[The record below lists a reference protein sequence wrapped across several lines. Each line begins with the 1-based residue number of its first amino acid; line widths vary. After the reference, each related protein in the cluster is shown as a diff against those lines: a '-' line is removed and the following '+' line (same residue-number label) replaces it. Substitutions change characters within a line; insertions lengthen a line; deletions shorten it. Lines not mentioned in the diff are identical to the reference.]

1 MNGHCM
7 LLLAFAAIGVGAE
20 AAQETAPREVVLTG
34 ADLHTVSHGRIERGE
49 ILIREGRI
57 AALGARVDAPADA
70 LRIELAGKRVYPGLI
85 AAASVLGISEVS
97 AVRATNDFAEA
108 GAISPE
114 VRAEAAVNPDT
125 ELWPVARANG
135 VLTALV
141 SPRAGSDGVVSG
153 QSALMQADGW
163 TAEQMTFKAAA
174 GMNLHWPSARTPAW
188 MPQAARDRALESAG
202 RKRAALEQ
210 AMRDARAYA
219 AAATVSAER
228 TPDLRW
234 EAMLPV
240 LQGRVSLLVHADTA
254 VEIREAL
261 AFAERER
268 LRIILVGGTDAWRFA
283 STLKARDI
291 PVILGSAHNVPLR
304 RWESYETVYAAAGKL
319 AAAGV
324 RIAIANDGD
333 SMSSSNERNL
343 PYQAASYAAFGL
355 GAEAALRA
363 ITLGPAEMLGV
374 ADRLGSLDVGK
385 DATLFVTDGDVLDA
399 RTRVE
404 RAWILGREIDL
415 GIRHSRLYE
424 KYQRKYRGEAKD

>member
-1 MNGHCM
+1 MNLPRLC
-7 LLLAFAAIGVGAE
+7 LLVSTLFAVGVV
-20 AAQETAPREVVLTG
+20 AAQEPAPRAVVLAG
-34 ADLHTVSHGRIERGE
+34 ADLQTVSHGAIERGE
-49 ILIREGRI
+49 ILIRDGRI
-57 AALGARVDAPADA
+57 AAIGARVEAGADA
-70 LRIELAGKRVYPGLI
+70 LRIDLAGKRVYPGLV
-85 AAASVLGISEVS
+85 AAASVLGLSEVS
-97 AVRATNDFAEA
+97 AVRATNDFAET

-114 VRAEAAVNPDT
+114 VRAESAVNPDT

-141 SPRAGSDGVVSG
+141 SPRAGSNGVISG
-153 QSALMQADGW
+153 QSALMHSDGW
-163 TAEQMTFKAAA
+163 TAEQMTLKGAA
-174 GMNLHWPSARTPAW
+174 GMNLYWPSSRTPPW
-188 MPQAARDRALESAG
+188 MPQAARDRAIQAAG
-202 RKRAALEQ
+202 TKREALEH

-219 AAATVSAER
+219 AAAQSRGGRA
-228 TPDLRW
+228 PDLRW

-240 LQGRVSLLVHADTA
+240 LQRSVPLFVHAQTA

-261 AFAERER
+261 AFAEREQ
-268 LRIILVGGTDAWRFA
+268 LRIVLFGGPDAWRFA
-283 STLKARDI
+283 ATLKARDI

-363 ITLGPAEMLGV
+363 ITLGPAEILGV
-374 ADRLGSLDVGK
+374 SDRLGSLEVGK
-385 DATLFVTDGDVLDA
+385 DATLFVSDGDVLDA

-404 RAWILGREIDL
+404 RAWIMGREIDL
-415 GIRHSRLYE
+415 ANRHSRLYE